1 VKYMHSAG
9 QFSLLR
15 FELPSFEELALL
27 ASLLPVPIMN
37 YSENEKVAFVI
48 LVGPGRS
55 AIIYYARVEKRP
67 EGRFVHVDKITG
79 KVLYGDKV
87 SLEPNHTSIPIFTI
101 KKHDLGT
108 F

>member
-1 VKYMHSAG
+1 MPSVG

-27 ASLLPVPIMN
+27 ASMLPVPILN
-37 YSENEKVAFVI
+37 YSESEKIAFVI

-55 AIIYYARVEKRP
+55 AIIYYAKVDKKP
-67 EGRFVHVDKITG
+67 EGRFIHVDKITG
-79 KVLYGDKV
+79 KVSHGDKV
-87 SLEPNHTSIPIFTI
+87 SLEPNQTSIPLFTI
-101 KKHDLGT
+101 KKHDLGE